1 MSSRKTDGSFKVDP
15 HKKMERA
22 AVEATEA
29 PAPDT
34 TTVPEEP
41 EQKKPTKRKKSDGK
55 RVNFVLPW
63 EVYAQWEEVA
73 EAFGG
78 NFSQFA
84 IEAIKKDLK
93 NNTDLYNDYIQ
104 KKHGI
109 FGE

>member
-1 MSSRKTDGSFKVDP
+1 MSNKHGLEALEAYTQDSTK
-15 HKKMERA
+15 A
-22 AVEATEA
+22 AVEAA

-84 IEAIKKDLK
+84 VKAIEKDLK
-93 NNTDLYNDYIQ
+93 NNAAVYKEVIERL
-104 KKHGI
+104 G
-109 FGE
+109 

>member
-1 MSSRKTDGSFKVDP
+1 MAKKTFNRNNPLDNIAK
-15 HKKMERA
+15 A
-22 AVEATEA
+22 AVETAQ
-29 PAPDT
+29 APDT

-84 IEAIKKDLK
+84 VKAIEKDLK
-93 NNTDLYNDYIQ
+93 NNAAVYKENI
-104 KKHGI
+104 
-109 FGE
+109 ERMN

>member
-29 PAPDT
+29 PASEV

-63 EVYAQWEEVA
+63 EIYAQWEEVA

-84 IEAIKKDLK
+84 VKAIEKDLK
-93 NNTDLYNDYIQ
+93 NNATVYKEVIERL
-104 KKHGI
+104 G
-109 FGE
+109 

>member
-34 TTVPEEP
+34 TTVSEEP

-84 IEAIKKDLK
+84 VKAIEKDLK
-93 NNTDLYNDYIQ
+93 NNEAFYKEVAEKL
-104 KKHGI
+104 K
-109 FGE
+109 

>member
-1 MSSRKTDGSFKVDP
+1 MSKGFKNYNP
-15 HKKMERA
+15 HDNIAKA
-22 AVEATEA
+22 AVEAPEA

-34 TTVPEEP
+34 TTAPEEP
-41 EQKKPTKRKKSDGK
+41 EQKKTTKRKKSDGK

-84 IEAIKKDLK
+84 VKAIEKDLK
-93 NNTDLYNDYIQ
+93 NNAAVYKDVI
-104 KKHGI
+104 
-109 FGE
+109 ERMS

>member
-1 MSSRKTDGSFKVDP
+1 MAKKTFNRNNPLDNIAK
-15 HKKMERA
+15 A
-22 AVEATEA
+22 AVETA

-84 IEAIKKDLK
+84 VKAIEKDLK
-93 NNTDLYNDYIQ
+93 NNEAFYKEVAEKL
-104 KKHGI
+104 K
-109 FGE
+109 

>member
-1 MSSRKTDGSFKVDP
+1 MSTKKTDGSFKIDP
-15 HKKMERA
+15 NGKRAKA
-22 AVEATEA
+22 AVETAK
-29 PAPDT
+29 APDT
-34 TTVPEEP
+34 TTAPEEP

-84 IEAIKKDLK
+84 VKAIEKDLK
-93 NNTDLYNDYIQ
+93 NNAAVYKDVIERL
-104 KKHGI
+104 G
-109 FGE
+109 

>member
-1 MSSRKTDGSFKVDP
+1 MSSRKPNGSFRVDP
-15 HKKMERA
+15 NNKRA
-22 AVEATEA
+22 KAAIETAET

-34 TTVPEEP
+34 PEVTTAPEEP
-41 EQKKPTKRKKSDGK
+41 EQKKATKRKKSDGK

-84 IEAIKKDLK
+84 VKAIEKDLK
-93 NNTDLYNDYIQ
+93 NNAAVYKEVI
-104 KKHGI
+104 
-109 FGE
+109 ERMS

>member
-15 HKKMERA
+15 HKKMEMA

-84 IEAIKKDLK
+84 VKAIEKDLK
-93 NNTDLYNDYIQ
+93 NNATVYKEVIERL
-104 KKHGI
+104 G
-109 FGE
+109 

>member
-1 MSSRKTDGSFKVDP
+1 MSNKHGIEALEAYTQDSTK
-15 HKKMERA
+15 A
-22 AVEATEA
+22 AVEAA

-84 IEAIKKDLK
+84 VKAIEKDLK
-93 NNTDLYNDYIQ
+93 NNAAVYKEVIERL
-104 KKHGI
+104 G
-109 FGE
+109 

>member
-1 MSSRKTDGSFKVDP
+1 MAKKTFNRNNPLDNIAK
-15 HKKMERA
+15 A
-22 AVEATEA
+22 AVEAA

-84 IEAIKKDLK
+84 VKAIEKDLK
-93 NNTDLYNDYIQ
+93 NNEAFYKEVAEKL
-104 KKHGI
+104 K
-109 FGE
+109 

>member
-1 MSSRKTDGSFKVDP
+1 MSNKHGLEALVAYTQDST
-15 HKKMERA
+15 EA
-22 AVEATEA
+22 AVETA

-84 IEAIKKDLK
+84 IKAIEKDLK
-93 NNTDLYNDYIQ
+93 NNAAVYKEVIERL
-104 KKHGI
+104 G
-109 FGE
+109 

>member
-1 MSSRKTDGSFKVDP
+1 MSKGFKGSNPLEKRA
-15 HKKMERA
+15 KA
-22 AVEATEA
+22 AVETTEA
-29 PAPDT
+29 PAPEV

-41 EQKKPTKRKKSDGK
+41 EQKKATKRKKSDGK

-63 EVYAQWEEVA
+63 DTYAQWEAIA

-84 IEAIKKDLK
+84 VEAIKKDLK

>member
-1 MSSRKTDGSFKVDP
+1 MAKKTFNRNNPLDNIAK
-15 HKKMERA
+15 A
-22 AVEATEA
+22 AVETA

-63 EVYAQWEEVA
+63 DTYAQWEEVA

-84 IEAIKKDLK
+84 VKAIEKDLK
-93 NNTDLYNDYIQ
+93 NNAAFYKEVAEKL
-104 KKHGI
+104 K
-109 FGE
+109 

>member
-1 MSSRKTDGSFKVDP
+1 MSNKHGLEALVAYTQ
-15 HKKMERA
+15 
-22 AVEATEA
+22 EATEA

-41 EQKKPTKRKKSDGK
+41 EQKKITK

-63 EVYAQWEEVA
+63 DTYAQWEEVA

-84 IEAIKKDLK
+84 IKAIEKDLK
-93 NNTDLYNDYIQ
+93 NNAAVYKEVIERL
-104 KKHGI
+104 G
-109 FGE
+109 